1 MSASGQRLDVWLDI
15 ACLFKTRSQASTAC
29 RAGKVDIGGRRAKP
43 NRQIHP
49 GDEIS
54 ITRSRRKQIVV
65 VQALS
70 EYSVPKAE
78 ARNLYDDTTPPPT
91 AEELEVMRL
100 ERDARLFSMSAPR
113 TAPGKRDRRALRR
126 LKGR

>member
-1 MSASGQRLDVWLDI
+1 MSDSSQRLDVWLDI

-29 RAGKVDIGGRRAKP
+29 RAGKVDVDGRRAKP
-43 NRQIHP
+43 NRQINR

-54 ITRSRRKQIVV
+54 ITRSRRAQIVV
-65 VQALS
+65 VKELR
-70 EYSVPKAE
+70 EHSVPKAE

-91 AEELEVMRL
+91 AAELEVMRI
-100 ERDARLFSMSAPR
+100 ERDARLFSTPAPK
-113 TAPGKRDRRALRR
+113 PGKRDRRALRR